1 MTWLHRDHLG
11 SASVATDNTAA
22 AASIPNS
29 ETCYKPYGERR
40 VPGSGLPSKWTFA
53 GGYDFVASTGLLEFG
68 ARQYDPYIGRFLSAD
83 TIVPRP
89 GDPQSFNRYAY
100 ARNSP
105 LSRIDPSGHADQSPD
120 GGSSSHD
127 DCLDWDINCGSYKD
141 FVLVKGKRITYNKNS
156 LKGKLIAGVD
166 KAVWDNV
173 PSTIGISLWSISANA
188 IAPIV
193 EVGGPG
199 AEATV
204 GDTLYANWRSGEVAV
219 VRGYS
224 ASATVAAG
232 DRKSVV

>member
-1 MTWLHRDHLG
+1 M
-11 SASVATDNTAA
+11 
-22 AASIPNS
+22 
-29 ETCYKPYGERR
+29 
-40 VPGSGLPSKWTFA
+40 
-53 GGYDFVASTGLLEFG
+53 
-68 ARQYDPYIGRFLSAD
+68 RFLS
-83 TIVPRP
+83 
-89 GDPQSFNRYAY
+89 
-100 ARNSP
+100 
-105 LSRIDPSGHADQSPD
+105 
-120 GGSSSHD
+120 
-127 DCLDWDINCGSYKD
+127 C

-232 DRKSVV
+232 GGASGSGSMFNGLVATYGNSSIGGIEGPSYIATGCGRAFSGYGGAGCASIATSYDPKASSLGPFRPAVDPVSGRYIVSLSVNYQTGFGVEASASLSYSGPSNGLNDALSTAGLVPNVPQFNNAWTLSPMHWSW